1 MLVARWLLLCSAIFL
16 WIPAASAQTQAL
28 LLSDIHFEPFADPG
42 KVPALNGA
50 PALQWG
56 AILATPPSPDQE
68 QRFRALQSACHSRG
82 LDTSYTLLESSLN
95 AIKAQAANARFITIS
110 GDLISHAF
118 SCKYTNLFPNAKPGE
133 YEAFVIRTLEFV
145 IESLRVTLPN
155 VPIYPALGNNDTAC
169 GDYQLDARSP
179 FLTAAG
185 KVILQDMPKSQRQE
199 ALKTFALGGYY
210 TAQFPAPLAHTRLIV
225 LNHLFMSGKYSSC
238 GGAPDPAEID
248 EQLAWARE
256 QLILARRNHEKVWI
270 MGHIPPGVN
279 AYSTAAKMANLCG
292 GEPPVM
298 FLSSDR
304 LEKLMLE
311 FDDVIELGLFGHTH
325 MDELRLVR
333 SEDTSTHGVV
343 IKMVPSISPVDGNNP
358 SFTVAHI
365 ASGVLQDYEVYAASK
380 QTGVDTKWKPEYDY
394 ARSYHQADFS
404 AKSVAKL
411 IAGFMDDPDA
421 KMKESQD
428 YIRYFFVGDRSA
440 ELSMFWP
447 QYTCA
452 LSNLSAKD
460 FTRCM
465 CSH

>member
-1 MLVARWLLLCSAIFL
+1 MPIARCLLLCSAVL
-16 WIPAASAQTQAL
+16 LCIPATFAQTDAL

-42 KVPALNGA
+42 KVPALQAA
-50 PALQWG
+50 PVAQWSV
-56 AILATPPSPDQE
+56 ILAGPPSADQE
-68 QRFRALQSACHSRG
+68 RRFAALQSSCHSRG
-82 LDTSYTLLESSLN
+82 LDTSYALFESSLR
-95 AIKAQAANARFITIS
+95 AIKAQAANARFVTVS

-118 SCKYTNLFPNAKPGE
+118 SCKYTSVFPNAKPGE
-133 YEAFVIRTLEFV
+133 YETFVTKTLEFV
-145 IESLRVTLPN
+145 VASLRANAPN
-155 VPIYPALGNNDTAC
+155 VPIYAALGNNDTAC
-169 GDYQLDARSP
+169 GDYQLDTRSP

-185 KVILQDMPKSQRQE
+185 KIILQDVPRSQREE
-199 ALKTFALGGYY
+199 ALRTFALGGYY
-210 TAQFPAPLAHTRLIV
+210 TAQLPAPLTHTRLIV
-225 LNHLFMSGKYSSC
+225 LNHLFMSVKYASC
-238 GGAPDPAEID
+238 GGAPNPTEID
-248 EQLAWARE
+248 EQLGWARE
-256 QLILARRNHEKVWI
+256 QLTLARQNHEKVWI

-292 GEPPVM
+292 GDPPVM

-325 MDELRLVR
+325 MDELRLVKPDGKSAR
-333 SEDTSTHGVV
+333 GVV

-365 ASGVLQDYEVYAASK
+365 RSGVLQDYEVYAASN
-380 QTGVDTKWKPEYDY
+380 QSGVGTQWQLEYDY
-394 ARSYHQADFS
+394 TRTYHQADL
-404 AKSVAKL
+404 SVPAVSKL
-411 IAGFMDDPDA
+411 IAGFLADPDA
-421 KMKESQD
+421 KTKESQE